1 MSFLHYYPRSSY
13 FVPFALLISTLQMD
27 VDSGLTTNDRSW
39 HMIYSDTY
47 ITKSCL
53 YTWELVLISVNERW
67 CQICYWSATC
77 LLVCHIHFDGLSMIC
92 CQIKCRRWNAIMF
105 GEIYFAF
112 ICSGF
117 TGNRV
122 SFMWW
127 TVVWK
132 QAVRSVLKVRAVYH

>member
-27 VDSGLTTNDRSW
+27 VDSGLTMNGRSW
-39 HMIYSDTY
+39 RMINSDAYT
-47 ITKSCL
+47 TKSCL

-77 LLVCHIHFDGLSMIC
+77 LVVCHIHFDGLSMLC
-92 CQIKCRRWNAIMF
+92 SKIKCRRWNAIMF
-105 GEIYFAF
+105 GAIYFVF
-112 ICSGF
+112 IRSSFIGD
-117 TGNRV
+117 RV
-122 SFMWW
+122 SFMWC

-132 QAVRSVLKVRAVYH
+132 QAGPYLLSVPCTT